1 MAETKDVYEDIINLP
16 HHVSERHP
24 QMPMAERAAQ
34 FSPFAALTGFGAVT
48 RETERQTD
56 QMREMTENER
66 EELDYKLGILCNFP
80 GEKPCVAITYFV
92 PDEKKEGGAYRTI
105 RGQMRKIDSYKRE
118 IIMKDGSHIPIDCVL
133 ELNGE

>member
-1 MAETKDVYEDIINLP
+1 MSESKDMYEDIINLP

-34 FSPFAALTGFGAVT
+34 FSPFAALTGFGAVI

-105 RGQMRKIDSYKRE
+105 RGQMKKIDSYKRE

>member
-1 MAETKDVYEDIINLP
+1 MSESKDMYEDIINLP

-34 FSPFAALTGFGAVT
+34 FSPFAALTGFGAVI

-105 RGQMRKIDSYKRE
+105 RGQLKKIDSYKRE

>member
-34 FSPFAALTGFGAVT
+34 FSPFAALTGFGAVI

-92 PDEKKEGGAYRTI
+92 PDEKKEGGAYRTV
-105 RGQMRKIDSYKRE
+105 RGQLKKIDSYKRE

>member
-1 MAETKDVYEDIINLP
+1 MSESKDMYEDIINLP

-34 FSPFAALTGFGAVT
+34 FSPFAALTGFGAVI

-92 PDEKKEGGAYRTI
+92 PDEKKEGGAYRTV
-105 RGQMRKIDSYKRE
+105 RGQLKKIDSYKRE

>member
-34 FSPFAALTGFGAVT
+34 FSPFAALTGFGAVI

-92 PDEKKEGGAYRTI
+92 PDEKKRRGSLSDYSRTDEKNRFLQAGNHYEGW
-105 RGQMRKIDSYKRE
+105 K
-118 IIMKDGSHIPIDCVL
+118 SHP
-133 ELNGE
+133 N

>member
-34 FSPFAALTGFGAVT
+34 FSPFAALTGFGAVI

-80 GEKPCVAITYFV
+80 GENPIAEKDMFAKYVAQFLKNMV
-92 PDEKKEGGAYRTI
+92 QKLPVLPNAKKNCPASGK
-105 RGQMRKIDSYKRE
+105 MRQT
-118 IIMKDGSHIPIDCVL
+118 
-133 ELNGE
+133 

>member
-1 MAETKDVYEDIINLP
+1 MPESKDMYEDIINLP

-34 FSPFAALTGFGAVT
+34 FSPFAALTGFGAVI

-92 PDEKKEGGAYRTI
+92 PDEKKEGGAYRTV
-105 RGQMRKIDSYKRE
+105 RGQLKKIDSYKRE

>member
-34 FSPFAALTGFGAVT
+34 FSPFAALTGFGAVI

-105 RGQMRKIDSYKRE
+105 RGQLKKIDSYKRE

>member
-34 FSPFAALTGFGAVT
+34 FSPFAALTGFGAVI

>member
-1 MAETKDVYEDIINLP
+1 MPESKDMYEDIINLP

-34 FSPFAALTGFGAVT
+34 FSPFAALTGFGAVI

>member
-16 HHVSERHP
+16 HHVLERHP

-34 FSPFAALTGFGAVT
+34 FSPFAALTGFGAVI

-92 PDEKKEGGAYRTI
+92 PDEKKEGGAYRTV
-105 RGQMRKIDSYKRE
+105 RGQLKKIDSYKRE

>member
-34 FSPFAALTGFGAVT
+34 FSPFAALTGFGAVI

-66 EELDYKLGILCNFP
+66 GELDYKLGILCNFP

-105 RGQMRKIDSYKRE
+105 RGQMKKIDSYERE